1 MKRRILAVT
10 VIALLSLAGLLL
22 GQAKKSKAPEQGYV
36 PEGWH
41 PHEGGLLK
49 YAVDIRFGLEPEH
62 TMPEGWF
69 FGRVSA
75 AASDTKGEVYVFH
88 RNIKIDPI
96 VVFDNNGKYLRSWGK
111 DLFDNPHG
119 IRIDPE
125 GNVWCVDNNSHQV
138 RKFTRDGKLL
148 LTLGVRG
155 ERGNDETHFG
165 SPTDIAWDRKTGDFY
180 VSDGYGNSRV
190 MKFNKD
196 GKFLLTW
203 GKPGSAPGEFQTVH
217 AVATDSQGRVYISDR
232 SNERIQI
239 FTAQGEFL
247 KQWTHLGATQ
257 GLDITAK
264 DELWVVTHRNK
275 EENIVYD
282 TLAGRIMKIDI
293 ETGKVLASMESPGH
307 MLDVNDANGE
317 ILIGS
322 LTGNALRWYPSPTF
336 ERLRRRGVAVQ
347 PKAPSGP

>member
-10 VIALLSLAGLLL
+10 VVALLSLAGLLL

-75 AASDTKGEVYVFH
+75 AASDAKGEVYVFH
-88 RNIKIDPI
+88 RNTKIDPI
-96 VVFDNNGKYLRSWGK
+96 IVFDNNGKYLRSWGK

-125 GNVWCVDNNSHQV
+125 GNVWCVDNGAHLV

-155 ERGNDETHFG
+155 ERANDETHFG
-165 SPTDIAWDRKTGDFY
+165 SPTDIAWDRKTLDFY

-196 GKFLLTW
+196 GKFLLSW

-217 AVATDSQGRVYISDR
+217 AVATDSRGRVYISDR

-239 FTAQGEFL
+239 FTPQGEFL

-257 GLDITAK
+257 GLDISGK
-264 DELWVVTHRNK
+264 DEVWVVTHRNK

-347 PKAPSGP
+347 PKAQSRP

>member
-10 VIALLSLAGLLL
+10 IVALLSVAGLLI
-22 GQAKKSKAPEQGYV
+22 GQERKSKAPEQGYV
-36 PEGWH
+36 PEGWY

-75 AASDTKGEVYVFH
+75 ATSDAKGEVYVFH
-88 RNIKIDPI
+88 RNTKIDPI
-96 VVFDNNGKYLRSWGK
+96 IVFDNNGKYLRSWGK

-119 IRIDPE
+119 IRTDPE
-125 GNVWCVDNNSHQV
+125 GNIWCVDNGAHQV

-148 LTLGVRG
+148 MTLGVRG

-165 SPTDIAWDRKTGDFY
+165 SPTDIAWDRKTLDFY

-196 GKFLLTW
+196 GKFLLSW
-203 GKPGSAPGEFQTVH
+203 GRPGSAPGEFQTVH

-239 FTAQGEFL
+239 FTSQGEFL

-264 DELWVVTHRNK
+264 DELFMVTHRNK

>member
-1 MKRRILAVT
+1 MKRRILAVI
-10 VIALLSLAGLLL
+10 VVALLSLAGLLL

-75 AASDTKGEVYVFH
+75 ATSDAKGEVYVFH
-88 RNIKIDPI
+88 RNTKIDPI
-96 VVFDNNGKYLRSWGK
+96 IVFDNNGKYLRSWGK

-119 IRIDPE
+119 IRTDPE
-125 GNVWCVDNNSHQV
+125 GNIWCVDNGAHQV

-155 ERGNDETHFG
+155 ERANDETHFG
-165 SPTDIAWDRKTGDFY
+165 SPTDIAWDRKTLDFY

-196 GKFLLTW
+196 GKFLLSW

-239 FTAQGEFL
+239 FTPDGEFL

-264 DELWVVTHRNK
+264 DEVFVVTHRNK
-275 EENIVYD
+275 VENIVYD

-293 ETGKVLASMESPGH
+293 ETGKVLGSMESPGH

>member
-1 MKRRILAVT
+1 MQRRILAVI
-10 VIALLSLAGLLL
+10 VVALLSLAGLLL

-75 AASDTKGEVYVFH
+75 AASDPKGEVYVFH
-88 RNIKIDPI
+88 RNTKIDPI

-125 GNVWCVDNNSHQV
+125 GNVWCVDNGAHLV

-155 ERGNDETHFG
+155 ERANDETHFG
-165 SPTDIAWDRKTGDFY
+165 SPTDIAWDRKTLDFY

-196 GKFLLTW
+196 GKFLLSW

-239 FTAQGEFL
+239 FTPDGEFL

-264 DELWVVTHRNK
+264 DEVFVVTHRNK
-275 EENIVYD
+275 VENIVYD

-293 ETGKVLASMESPGH
+293 ETGKVLGSMESPGH

>member
-1 MKRRILAVT
+1 MQRRILAVI
-10 VIALLSLAGLLL
+10 VVALLSLAGLLL

-75 AASDTKGEVYVFH
+75 AASDPKGEVYVFH
-88 RNIKIDPI
+88 RNTKIDPI
-96 VVFDNNGKYLRSWGK
+96 IVFDNNGKYLRSWGK

-125 GNVWCVDNNSHQV
+125 GNVWCVDNGAHLV

-155 ERGNDETHFG
+155 ERANDETHFG
-165 SPTDIAWDRKTGDFY
+165 SPTDIAWDRKTLDFY

-196 GKFLLTW
+196 GKFLLSW

-239 FTAQGEFL
+239 FTPDGEFL

-264 DELWVVTHRNK
+264 DEVFVVTHRNK
-275 EENIVYD
+275 VENIVYD

-293 ETGKVLASMESPGH
+293 ETGKVLGSMESPGH